1 MYMKNKK
8 NFWQGFFAA
17 LAGIVVIDILL
28 WIVTVLLPWTN
39 EILIGIIL
47 ALIHL
52 LVFLPSLFIFG
63 YVGKEKGI
71 HVVGKRLVIMGI
83 IVIAFI
89 IILPLVVKIV

>member
-1 MYMKNKK
+1 MYMKNK
-8 NFWQGFFAA
+8 NFWQGFFTA
-17 LAGIVVIDILL
+17 LACIVAIDILL
-28 WIVTVLLPWTN
+28 WVVTALLPWTN

-71 HVVGKRLVIMGI
+71 QVVGKRLVIMGF